1 MVKITKK
8 VIGMMGLMFLCML
21 SVISYEKTAQAESLI
36 SLGDTWTS
44 GYWTEGDTVAAH
56 RYQFTIP
63 ADGKVT
69 VTCQSTVDNAWY
81 VDLKDKDYAESYNSE
96 GGIAGSSETFSEYL
110 KAGTYGIEFD
120 SHWDYEGA
128 YKFKVKFTAVS
139 CNVLEPNNDFTSATP
154 ISLNQLQ
161 QGVLT
166 DANQEDY
173 FKIQLNSA
181 TTLKVVTTG
190 ERNREV
196 SLYNGDFVSIRSTD
210 YYYEGGAGAFE
221 EYLSPGTYY
230 IKMQINGSNGWD
242 TPYTLKCVAYQYVTG
257 IQFKSSLVTVTKGK
271 SVNLLSTVTPSD
283 ATQKTLKWTTSDSS
297 VATVSSAGKV
307 TAKAAGYANIT
318 ATTIDGSNISEK
330 ATVIVRPAKASLK
343 KITLSKYNKRQ
354 ISIKAKK
361 QKNVSY
367 QYQYAKNKQFK
378 KAKSIRSSYVSLTTS
393 TLSKKKKYYVRVRAY
408 YTYNGKNYYGA
419 WSKAKSIRTKK

>member
-8 VIGMMGLMFLCML
+8 VIGMIGLMVLCML
-21 SVISYEKTAQAESLI
+21 SVVSYEKTAQAETLI
-36 SLGDTWTS
+36 PLGDTWTN
-44 GYWTEGDTVAAH
+44 GYWSDGDTVAAH

-63 ADGKVT
+63 SDGKVT
-69 VTCQSTVDNAWY
+69 VTCQNSNSYGGDVY
-81 VDLKDKDYAESYNSE
+81 LKDKDCAETYNHARE
-96 GGIAGSSETFSEYL
+96 LTDSSMTFSEYL
-110 KAGTYGIEFD
+110 KAGTYGIEFK
-120 SHWDYEGA
+120 SEYGGEA
-128 YKFKVKFTAVS
+128 SYKIKVKFDAVG
-139 CNVLEPNNDFTSATP
+139 CNVSEPNNDFASATP

-181 TTLKVVTTG
+181 TTLQIVTTG
-190 ERNREV
+190 EKSRTV
-196 SLYNGDFVSIRSTD
+196 TLYNGDFVEIKYE
-210 YYYEGGAGAFE
+210 YYGGARQFE

-230 IKMQINGSNGWD
+230 VKMQSEND
-242 TPYTLKCVAYQYVTG
+242 TPYTLKCVAHQYVTG
-257 IQFKSSLVTVTKGK
+257 INLKSSLVTITKGA
-271 SVNLLSTVTPSD
+271 SVNLLSAVTPAD

-307 TAKAAGYANIT
+307 TAKSAGYANIT
-318 ATTIDGSNISEK
+318 ATTTDGSNISK
-330 ATVIVRPAKASLK
+330 QATVIVKPAKASLK
-343 KITLSKYNKRQ
+343 KVTLSKYNKRQ
-354 ISIKAKK
+354 LLIKVKA

-378 KAKSIRSSYVSLTTS
+378 KAKSIRSSYASVTTS

-419 WSKAKSIRTKK
+419 WSKAKSIRTRK

>member
-8 VIGMMGLMFLCML
+8 VIGMIGLMVLCML
-21 SVISYEKTAQAESLI
+21 SVVSYEKTAQAETLI
-36 SLGDTWTS
+36 PLGDTWTN
-44 GYWTEGDTVAAH
+44 GYWREGDTVAAH

-63 ADGKVT
+63 SDGKVT
-69 VTCQSTVDNAWY
+69 VTCQSAIEKAWDIY
-81 VDLKDKDYAESYNSE
+81 LKDKDCAETYNSE
-96 GGIAGSSETFSEYL
+96 GGIAGSSEAFSEYL

-128 YKFKVKFTAVS
+128 YKFKVEFTAVG
-139 CNVLEPNNDFTSATP
+139 CNVPEPNNDFASATL

-166 DANQEDY
+166 DANQKDY
-173 FKIQLNSA
+173 FKISINSA
-181 TTLKVVTTG
+181 TTLQIVTTG
-190 ERNREV
+190 EKYRTV
-196 SLYNGDFVSIRSTD
+196 TLYNGDFVEIKHD
-210 YYYEGGAGAFE
+210 YSYGGADLFE

-230 IKMQINGSNGWD
+230 VQMQSEND
-242 TPYTLKCVAYQYVTG
+242 TPYTLKCVAHQYVTG
-257 IQFKSSLVTVTKGK
+257 ITLKSSLVTITKGI
-271 SVNLLSTVTPSD
+271 SVNLLSAVTPAD

-307 TAKAAGYANIT
+307 TAKNAGYTNIT
-318 ATTIDGSNISEK
+318 ATTTDGSNISK
-330 ATVIVRPAKASLK
+330 QATVIVRPAKASLK
-343 KITLSKYNKRQ
+343 KVTLSRYNKRQ
-354 ISIKAKK
+354 LLIKAKA

-378 KAKSIRSSYVSLTTS
+378 KAKSIRSSYASATTS

-419 WSKAKSIRTKK
+419 WSKAKSIRTRK